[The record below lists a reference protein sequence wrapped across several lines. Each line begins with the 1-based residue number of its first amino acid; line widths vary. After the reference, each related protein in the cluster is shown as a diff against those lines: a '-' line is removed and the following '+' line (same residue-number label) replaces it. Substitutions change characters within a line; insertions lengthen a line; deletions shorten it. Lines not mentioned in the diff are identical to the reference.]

1 MLKLRRHSCIKPPR
15 VLDSATVAVLEQ
27 DVTLVKMT
35 VLLTYQ
41 LCSADTPS
49 SICQATGGG
58 IPNY

>member
-15 VLDSATVAVLEQ
+15 VLDIATAAFLEQ

-35 VLLTYQ
+35 VLPTYP

-49 SICQATGGG
+49 SICQVTGGG